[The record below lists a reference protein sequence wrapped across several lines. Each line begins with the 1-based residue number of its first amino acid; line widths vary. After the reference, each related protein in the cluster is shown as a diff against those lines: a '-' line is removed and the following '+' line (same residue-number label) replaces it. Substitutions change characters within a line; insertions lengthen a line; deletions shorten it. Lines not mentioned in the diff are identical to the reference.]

1 MPPGRSSCTAV
12 TFTAS
17 EKSRFSRTS
26 LDVVAWFEYEPLA
39 LYEFCQPHQCWLPW
53 LAPCDQIE
61 DAELSL
67 ETLVRVL
74 VVILLLKR
82 TMTSFT

>member
-1 MPPGRSSCTAV
+1 MPPGKSSCTAS
-12 TFTAS
+12 TLIAS
-17 EKSRFSRTS
+17 EKSRFSCTF
-26 LDVVAWFEYEPLA
+26 LDEVAWFEYEPHA

-53 LAPCDQIE
+53 LAPCDHTPDE
-61 DAELSL
+61 ALSL

-82 TMTSFT
+82 MMTSLT